1 MPDTGLAS
9 AFFRSLNAARSAKQ
23 RLVSA
28 GFARNSI
35 DIDRQGDG
43 FEVLIHVRDEHRER
57 AEGLLARSPV
67 LHSLHETGG
76 QAVTAFQDNRLL
88 ALGLAGLAGIAVF
101 SLLCPTLTFASAF
114 VGGPSRW
121 R

>member
-9 AFFRSLNAARSAKQ
+9 ALFPSLSAALAAKQ
-23 RLVSA
+23 RLISG

-35 DIDRQGDG
+35 DIERHGDG

-57 AEGLLARSPV
+57 AESLLARSPIT
-67 LHSLHETGG
+67 HSLHERGG

-88 ALGLAGLAGIAVF
+88 ALGLAGLAGFAVF
-101 SLLCPTLTFASAF
+101 SLLRRP
-114 VGGPSRW
+114 
-121 R
+121 

>member
-9 AFFRSLNAARSAKQ
+9 SIFPTLNAARSAKQ

-35 DIDRQGDG
+35 DIERQGDA

-57 AEGLLARSPV
+57 AESLLARSPIA
-67 LHSLHETGG
+67 HSLHETGG
-76 QAVTAFQDNRLL
+76 QAVTTFQDNRLL
-88 ALGLAGLAGIAVF
+88 ALGLAGFAGFALF
-101 SLLCPTLTFASAF
+101 GLL
-114 VGGPSRW
+114 R
-121 R
+121 RH